1 MRRGTQSR
9 LWRPLRRY
17 LRFGFTWVASA
28 CVTLPLLWF
37 LAPGVHPWAFYAG
50 FVGLVYLGGD
60 VLRFGLKERVKA

>member
-1 MRRGTQSR
+1 
-9 LWRPLRRY
+9 
-17 LRFGFTWVASA
+17 VASA